1 MALAH
6 RGAMRFLLPCSL
18 VLLAAGG
25 AVACAAKIDEPSER
39 PTGEPAA
46 TPAPLCIAT
55 SAARCAAALDPTA
68 DEPPRDGAILWA
80 KAPPDTAGAT
90 LAAARLAV
98 YPDGTLRRTPV
109 IRNLD
114 ALVMPP
120 RGLVRAR
127 IASASLAQLRAD
139 VEAAASDPRTNMHA
153 FFAPDA
159 PPHEIAG
166 ANVLDLGVGSA
177 CFLRPDHPSS
187 SCVPAALGRVHAD
200 VAALLDASERLWRD
214 ARSGTV
220 SLAAE
225 VTPQGRWPLAQDV
238 TDGTLDLT
246 REEWSR
252 VGRTGLF
259 RLDGGDL
266 LYVNLATAKAD
277 GGELVYVSRVSAITL
292 DDAQADVRDDL
303 LANVGR
309 YEASKGTWLGVPLG
323 ADRFPAF
330 KNREIAIVPAT
341 DTEPERL
348 YSLKAIET
356 FDLEGEAPIALP

>member
-1 MALAH
+1 MALADA
-6 RGAMRFLLPCSL
+6 GAMRFLLPCSL
-18 VLLAAGG
+18 ALLAGAG
-25 AVACAAKIDEPSER
+25 AVACAAKIEEPSEQ
-39 PTGEPAA
+39 PTDDPARS
-46 TPAPLCIAT
+46 PAPLCVAT
-55 SAARCAAALDPTA
+55 SADRCAAALDTTP

-90 LAAARLAV
+90 LAAAKLAV

-109 IRNLD
+109 IRNLGV
-114 ALVMPP
+114 LVMPP

-139 VEAAASDPRTNMHA
+139 VEAAAADPQANVHA

-187 SCVPAALGRVHAD
+187 SCVPPPVRRVHAD
-200 VAALLDASERLWRD
+200 VAALLEASERLWRD

-220 SLAAE
+220 SLAVE
-225 VTPQGRWPLAQDV
+225 VTPRGRWPLAQDV
-238 TDGTLDLT
+238 TDGTLELT

-252 VGRTGLF
+252 VGGTGLF

-266 LYVNLATAKAD
+266 LYVNLATAKSD
-277 GGELVYVSRVSAITL
+277 GGELVYVTRVSAIAL
-292 DDAQADVRDDL
+292 DDALADIRGEL

-323 ADRFPAF
+323 VDRFPAF
-330 KNREIAIVPAT
+330 KNREIAIVPAS
-341 DTEPERL
+341 DAEPERL